1 MNVVEKYQNAEN
13 ELFEYFGFEPG
24 WVLYPIDTGT
34 MEYYWSIV
42 ENSASVVFSNDKDKL
57 IKYIKMHY
65 TEDNKF
71 SHEEYDECGMHVYI
85 DEILHTIYYNKSIYK
100 TEKHTMMI
108 CDPHVDYCTWLKI
121 FDNEKEI
128 ICEIQ

>member
-24 WVLYPIDTGT
+24 WTLYPVDTGAI
-34 MEYYWSIV
+34 EYYWTIVHNGDEVIFSESKEHLEKYLKMEYGNNTEYTDEDYEEV
-42 ENSASVVFSNDKDKL
+42 ENHIYS
-57 IKYIKMHY
+57 
-65 TEDNKF
+65 
-71 SHEEYDECGMHVYI
+71 
-85 DEILHTIYYNKSIYK
+85 DEILHTRYYNKYVYRA
-100 TEKHTMMI
+100 EKHTMMI

-128 ICEIQ
+128 IYEIQ